1 MSGPR
6 PAYSVPLGPRPSD
19 PFVVQE
25 ANRMKVS
32 EPPLELKSILN
43 YENPVILL
51 NEDPKREV
59 PREHLEYFIQTMQ
72 IRKAL
77 SETGATVRS
86 ESTNLPSA
94 VVFRTNVNIGFDTYN
109 CLIDSGASIS
119 AVNPDILSR
128 AKLSIMKRQKIKTFT
143 FKLSVGNSES
153 LCVNEIV
160 TLQFSMNDT

>member
-19 PFVVQE
+19 PFIVHE

-32 EPPLELKSILN
+32 EPPLKLKSILN
-43 YENPVILL
+43 YKDPVIPL
-51 NEDPKREV
+51 NEDSERELT
-59 PREHLEYFIQTMQ
+59 REHLEYFIQTMQ

-94 VVFRTNVNIGFDTYN
+94 VVFRTNVIICFDTYN
-109 CLIDSGASIS
+109 CLIDSGASIF
-119 AVNPDILSR
+119 AVNPDILIR
-128 AKLSIMKRQKIKTFT
+128 AKLSIMKRPKIKTFT
-143 FKLSVGNSES
+143 FKLS
-153 LCVNEIV
+153 
-160 TLQFSMNDT
+160 

>member
-1 MSGPR
+1 
-6 PAYSVPLGPRPSD
+6 
-19 PFVVQE
+19 
-25 ANRMKVS
+25 MKVS

-143 FKLSVGNSES
+143 
-153 LCVNEIV
+153 
-160 TLQFSMNDT
+160 